1 MSVVDRQI
9 GTLHYFFRSVPMPC
23 PYLAG
28 HVERKLFTRLSGA
41 DAAALN
47 SLLSQAGFRRS
58 HDIIYRPVCSDCN
71 ACVPVRIA
79 VNRFSASR
87 SIRRT
92 MSRNADLVL
101 EERPAVATGEQYV
114 LFHRY
119 QLSRHGDSDMARMT
133 FRDYTAMTEEGG
145 CDTRVFELRRGAR
158 QLLGAI
164 LADRL
169 SDGYSAVYSFFE
181 PSEARRSLGT
191 QLVLSLVQRARA
203 EGREHV
209 YLGYWVRDSQ
219 KMAYKIRF
227 SALEALTAGRWRPFS
242 QTLQSPSGSLR

>member
-1 MSVVDRQI
+1 MSVVDRHI
-9 GTLHYFFRSVPMPC
+9 GTLHYFYRSVPMPC

-28 HVERKLFTRLSGA
+28 RVERKLFTRLTGA

-58 HDIIYRPVCSDCN
+58 HDIIYRPVCSGCQ

-79 VNRFSASR
+79 VRRFTPSR
-87 SIRRT
+87 SMRRT
-92 MSRNADLVL
+92 MNRNTDLML
-101 EERPAVATGEQYV
+101 EERPAIATGEQYA

-119 QLSRHGDSDMARMT
+119 QLSRHGDSDMARMS
-133 FRDYTAMTEEGG
+133 FRDYAAMTEEGG
-145 CDTRVFELRRGAR
+145 SDTRVFELRRGAR
-158 QLLGAI
+158 QLVGAI

-181 PSEARRSLGT
+181 PKEIRRSLGT
-191 QLVLSLVQRARA
+191 QLVLSLAQRAAA

-209 YLGYWVRDSQ
+209 YLGYWVRDSR
-219 KMAYKIRF
+219 KMAYKARF
-227 SALEALTAGRWRPFS
+227 DALEALTGGRWHPFS
-242 QTLQSPSGSLR
+242 PLST